1 MFGKPEWFNWR
12 KYSGWGV
19 TQKTKVIAVILA
31 ILVFFIAGLPA
42 MAQDVQTEPDQLGIP
57 ISSQQGPTDPQELEA
72 FLDGVFAEQMEVNNI
87 PGATVVVVKDG
98 ELFFAKGY
106 GYADLEERIP
116 VDPNK
121 TIFRLGSVS
130 KLFIWTAIMQLT
142 EQGKLDLNTDINTYL
157 IEFNIPDTYPEPITL
172 AHLMTHTSGFE
183 EKITGLTARGPEDI
197 EPMGE
202 YLATNMPARVR
213 PPGEFTSYSN
223 YGAGLAGYIVEE
235 VSGMPFED
243 YIEENVYKP
252 LDMQHST
259 FRQPL
264 PPELAPNMTLSYSLE
279 NGVYRVEEFEYIKGL
294 YPAGSAS
301 ATAVDMAKFM
311 IAHLQNGRYENNS
324 ILQEATVQEMHRQHF
339 TYDPRINGVCYG
351 FYEGSLNNQRII
363 EHRGAIGSFNSYLV
377 LLPEQNVGLFVSSN
391 SAGGIKA
398 NDILKQE
405 FLDRYYPAPDSSS
418 LQSPTDFQQ
427 RAKLFT
433 GSYGTTR
440 SSYTTYEK
448 LLGLMGGVDI
458 RATDDYLLLNSKQF
472 VEVEP
477 LVFSE
482 VGGQETLV
490 FREDSQGRITHM
502 FSSKSPTMAFI
513 KLDWYEAPLFH
524 YILLGVSMVIFLSAL
539 IAWPVNALRNR
550 LKGKHEA
557 STLRIRQARWVAW
570 GMSALYVLFLVGMVI
585 ILSDIYSI
593 FYSIPP
599 LLPFVLVLPLVA
611 AVMTIG
617 TIGFT
622 VLAWKK
628 CYWGVAGRVHY
639 TLVTLASLGFMWFLN
654 YWNLLGFRF

>member
-1 MFGKPEWFNWR
+1 
-12 KYSGWGV
+12 
-19 TQKTKVIAVILA
+19 
-31 ILVFFIAGLPA
+31 
-42 MAQDVQTEPDQLGIP
+42 MAQDVQTEPDQPGIP
-57 ISSQQGPTDPQELEA
+57 VSSHQGPTDPQKLET

-98 ELFFAKGY
+98 ELFFTKGY
-106 GYADLEERIP
+106 GYADLEKRIP
-116 VDPNK
+116 VDPNE

-130 KLFIWTAIMQLT
+130 KLFTWTAVMQLA

-157 IEFNIPDTYPEPITL
+157 TKFKIPDTYPEPITL

-183 EKITGLTARGPEDI
+183 ERITGLTARGPEDI

-202 YLATNMPARVR
+202 YLAANMPARVR

-243 YIEENVYKP
+243 YIEENVYMP

-264 PPELAPNMTLSYSLE
+264 PPELAPDMTLSYSLE
-279 NGVYRVEEFEYIKGL
+279 NGVYRADEFEHIKGL

-324 ILQEATVQEMHRQHF
+324 ILQEATVQEMHSQHF

-405 FLDRYYPAPDSSS
+405 FFDRYYPVPDSPAQK
-418 LQSPTDFQQ
+418 LPADFQH

-448 LLGLMGGVDI
+448 LLGLMGGVEI
-458 RATDDYLLLNSKQF
+458 SATESHLLLNSKQF
-472 VEVEP
+472 VKVEP
-477 LVFSE
+477 LVFNE
-482 VGGQETLV
+482 LGGQEILV
-490 FREDSQGRITHM
+490 FREDSKGRITHM
-502 FSSKSPTMAFI
+502 FSSKSPTMAFV
-513 KLDWYEAPLFH
+513 KLEWYEAPMFH
-524 YILLGVSMVIFLSAL
+524 FILLGVSMVFFLSAL
-539 IAWPVNALRNR
+539 IAWPVIALYNR
-550 LKGKHEA
+550 LKKFEVG
-557 STLRIRQARWVAW
+557 TLRTRQARWVAW

-593 FYSIPP
+593 FYSVPP

-611 AVMTIG
+611 AVLTIG
-617 TIGFT
+617 SLGFT
-622 VLAWKK
+622 VLAWRKR
-628 CYWGVAGRVHY
+628 YWGVAGRVHY